1 MSLSTESRA
10 RRDQG
15 KTSLLR
21 AYILGEEDKNR
32 ERRLHLDPDQTV
44 LNIPLLSYFFLNAC

>member
-21 AYILGEEDKNR
+21 AYIFGEDKNR
-32 ERRLHLDPDQTV
+32 EKRLHLDPDQTV
-44 LNIPLLSYFFLNAC
+44 LNIALLSYFFLNAC